1 MATFADMLV
10 YLRKRDNL
18 SQQTLAEKTKLT
30 RSAIS
35 MYETGK
41 REPDFE
47 TLEVLA
53 DFFNVNMD
61 TLLGK
66 SVRSFHEIKKAPDT
80 LINVEGLSVAKRA
93 FIMRILS
100 LSDEEVQGLDA
111 IADQVLALRGK

>member
-10 YLRKRDNL
+10 YLRKRDGL
-18 SQQTLAEKTKLT
+18 SQQALADRTKLT
-30 RSAIS
+30 RSAVS
-35 MYETGK
+35 MYETGQ

-66 SVRSFHEIKKAPDT
+66 SVAENKKSPDT
-80 LINVEGLSVAKRA
+80 LLDIEGLSEAKRS
-93 FIMRILS
+93 FIKRILS
-100 LSDEEVQGLDA
+100 LSDDEVEGLDA
-111 IADQVLALRGK
+111 IVDRVLALRGK

>member
-10 YLRKRDNL
+10 YLRKRDGL
-18 SQQTLAEKTKLT
+18 SQQALADRTKLT
-30 RSAIS
+30 RSAVS
-35 MYETGK
+35 MYETGQ

-66 SVRSFHEIKKAPDT
+66 SVAEDKKTPDT
-80 LINVEGLSVAKRA
+80 LIDVEGLSEDKRA
-93 FIMRILS
+93 LVKRILA
-100 LSDEEVQGLDA
+100 LSDDEVRGLRA
-111 IADQVLALRGK
+111 IVDQVLALRG

>member
-10 YLRKRDNL
+10 YLRKRDGL
-18 SQQTLAEKTKLT
+18 SQQALANKTKLT
-30 RSAIS
+30 RSAVS
-35 MYETGK
+35 MYETGQ

-66 SVRSFHEIKKAPDT
+66 STVEAKKSPDT
-80 LINVEGLSVAKRA
+80 LIDTEGFSEDRRLLISL
-93 FIMRILS
+93 ILS
-100 LSDEEVQGLDA
+100 LSEDEVIETLNYA
-111 IADQVLALRGK
+111 RFVLSKRG